1 MHTPRRAERTVDVR
15 AAIDCVKSGLRGR
28 RSHSGQRGHNGKSE
42 VVGEISRLIET
53 ALAPTRRMKRNRYG
67 DAGLQHQIPSSVSHA
82 LCERLRQR
90 ASTVVLERVND
101 VAQGTRIGS
110 DRSRPCHV

>member
-1 MHTPRRAERTVDVR
+1 M
-15 AAIDCVKSGLRGR
+15 
-28 RSHSGQRGHNGKSE
+28 
-42 VVGEISRLIET
+42 VGEIGSLIET

-67 DAGLQHQIPSSVSHA
+67 DAGLQHEILPSVSHA

-101 VAQGTRIGS
+101 IAKGTRIGS
-110 DRSRPCHV
+110 DRSRPCDR